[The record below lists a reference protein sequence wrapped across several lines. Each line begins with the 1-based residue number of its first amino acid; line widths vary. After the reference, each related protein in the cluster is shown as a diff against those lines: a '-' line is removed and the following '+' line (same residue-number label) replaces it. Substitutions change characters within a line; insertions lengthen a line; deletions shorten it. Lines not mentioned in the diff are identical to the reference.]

1 MRDQQIRPRVEIRE
15 RILEMTK
22 APPKPPTIPESAKR
36 LKYGIKWNP
45 ICDQRTGKL
54 IAQMPD
60 VLIEREILRNYDRAL
75 RQPGNEIMAWDE
87 HFKLFVNHVLGRQDW
102 PFRWHWNLYSET
114 ILRHVREE
122 KLMAISGHASSGKS
136 AFLSMYAVCMF
147 LLFPEN
153 TKVLITSTSLKD
165 SRNRVWGEVERMWN
179 ESARYFGSLYSYLK
193 IPPVLP
199 GKLVSSAGKIT
210 GLNADGKPNDLVGI
224 ALVAGGKGND
234 DVSNLIGFKAKN
246 LLLLADELPLL
257 THALYDATSNLMAN
271 DGFKMLA
278 SGNFSSQFDPMG
290 LFCEPADGWNSVDE
304 NTFEWRTRVN
314 GLCIR
319 FDGELSPNVR
329 AGKQV
334 YPGLLTKEGLD
345 DIKARFGPK
354 SPGYY
359 RMVKSFPCPTG
370 ATDTIYS
377 EPELTANLCA
387 QGVNQWLYKPTPI
400 SFLDPSFSKGGDA
413 AAASFG
419 LIGVAQINGVNRQM
433 LLKTDTLDL
442 MKRVDARHKTK
453 DRNEQ
458 LAELYIEECVRRNVA
473 VEDRGVDATGGGD
486 PFSTILAM
494 KMGHGFKLVSFS
506 GAASDMMV
514 SSTDKRK
521 GKDRFFNRV
530 SELWYVGKEFVV
542 GGQIRGLDPA
552 TMVEMCERTYTERGS
567 KVQVEPKDDMKKR
580 TGGHSPDRADSWVGL
595 IEVARRRHKFTAA
608 ARAAKQVRP
617 VGPARPWWEPA
628 PPPKP
633 TFRDQLIGDAGWG
646 AEGNGCGW
654 GESD

>member
-1 MRDQQIRPRVEIRE
+1 
-15 RILEMTK
+15 MTK
-22 APPKPPTIPESAKR
+22 PPPKRPTIPEAAKR
-36 LKYGIKWNP
+36 LKYGVKFMP
-45 ICDQRTGKL
+45 LCDSRTGKV
-54 IAQMPD
+54 IVQMPD
-60 VLIEREILRNYDRAL
+60 VLIEREILRNYDVVSKL
-75 RQPGNEIMAWDE
+75 PGNEIMPWEE

-102 PFRWHWNLYSET
+102 PFKWHWNPYSET
-114 ILRHVREE
+114 ILRHIRNE

-147 LLFPEN
+147 LIFPEN

-179 ESARYFGSLYSYLK
+179 EATRYFGSLYTYLK
-193 IPPVLP
+193 LPPSMP

-210 GLNADGKPNDLVGI
+210 GLTPEGKANDLVGI

-234 DVSNLIGFKAKN
+234 DVSSLIGFKAKN

-257 THALYDATSNLMAN
+257 THNLYDATSNLMAN

-290 LFCEPADGWNSVDE
+290 LFCEPEEGWNSVDE
-304 NTFEWRTRVN
+304 NTFEWRTKVN
-314 GLCIR
+314 GFCIR

-329 AGKQV
+329 AGRTV
-334 YPGLLTKEGLD
+334 YPGLLTQEGLD
-345 DIKARFGPK
+345 EIKARFGPK

-377 EPELTANLCA
+377 EPELTKNLCA
-387 QGVNQWLYKPTPI
+387 HGVNQWLVRSTPVA
-400 SFLDPSFSKGGDA
+400 FLDPSFSKGGDA

-419 LIGVAQINGVNRQM
+419 LFGVAQINGANRQI
-433 LLKTDTLDL
+433 LLKTDTIDL
-442 MKRVDARHKTK
+442 MKQVDARHKTK

-458 LAELYIEECVRRNVA
+458 LAELFIAECEKRNVA
-473 VEDRGVDATGGGD
+473 VQDRGVDATGGGD
-486 PFSTILAM
+486 PFSTIMAM
-494 KMGHGFKLVSFS
+494 KMGHGFQLVSFS
-506 GAASDMMV
+506 GAASDMIV
-514 SSTDKRK
+514 SATDKRK
-521 GKDRFFNRV
+521 GKDRFTNRV
-530 SELWYVGKEFVV
+530 SELWYVGKEFVAS
-542 GGQIRGLDPA
+542 GQIRGLDAA

-567 KVQVEPKDDMKKR
+567 KVCVEPKEDMKKR

-595 IEVARRRHKFTAA
+595 IEICRRRHRFVAA
-608 ARAAKQVRP
+608 ARAAQQVKP
-617 VGPARPWWEPA
+617 VGPPKPWWEPP

-633 TFRDQLIGDAGWG
+633 TFRDGLLTDAGWAG
-646 AEGNGCGW
+646 GGKETAW
-654 GESD
+654 GD

>member
-1 MRDQQIRPRVEIRE
+1 MI
-15 RILEMTK
+15 K
-22 APPKPPTIPESAKR
+22 SPPKRHLIPDSAKR

-45 ICDQRTGKL
+45 ICDLNTGKIQARL
-54 IAQMPD
+54 PD
-60 VLIEREILRNYDRAL
+60 VLIEMQILRDYDKIL
-75 RQPGNEIMAWDE
+75 RVPESDLMPWEE

-102 PFRWHWNLYSET
+102 PFKWHWNPYSET
-114 ILRHVREE
+114 ILRHVRDE

-147 LLFPEN
+147 LIFPES

-179 ESARYFGSLYSYLK
+179 EANRYFLSLYTALK
-193 IPPVLP
+193 LPPVMP

-210 GLNADGKPNDLVGI
+210 GLTPEGKANDLVGI

-234 DVSNLIGFKAKN
+234 DVSSLIGFKAKN

-290 LFCEPADGWNSVDE
+290 LFCEPKEGWNSVDE
-304 NTFEWRTRVN
+304 NTFEWRTKVN
-314 GLCIR
+314 GFCIR

-334 YPGLLTKEGLD
+334 YPGLLTREGLD
-345 DIKARFGPK
+345 EIKARFGPR

-387 QGVNQWLYKPTPI
+387 HGVNQWLYKPTPVA
-400 SFLDPSFSKGGDA
+400 FLDPSFSKGGDA

-419 LIGVAQINGVNRQM
+419 LFGIAQINGSNRQI

-442 MKRVDARHKTK
+442 MKQVDARHKTK

-458 LAELYIEECVRRNVA
+458 LAEAFIAECVKRNVA
-473 VEDRGVDATGGGD
+473 VEDRGTDATGGGD
-486 PFSTILAM
+486 PFATILAM
-494 KMGHGFKLVSFS
+494 KMGHGFQLVSFG
-506 GAASDMMV
+506 GAASDMVV
-514 SSTDKRK
+514 SATDKRK
-521 GKDRFFNRV
+521 GKERFVNRV
-530 SELWYVGKEFVV
+530 SELWYVGKEFVAS
-542 GGQIRGLDPA
+542 GQIRGLDA
-552 TMVEMCERTYTERGS
+552 ETMAEMCDRTYSERGN

-580 TGGHSPDRADSWVGL
+580 TGVHSPDRADSWVGL
-595 IEVARRRHKFTAA
+595 IEICRRRHKFIAASRAA
-608 ARAAKQVRP
+608 ARPKAASPQL
-617 VGPARPWWEPA
+617 PWWEPT

-633 TFRDQLIGDAGWG
+633 SFRDDLVGDAGWSSG
-646 AEGNGCGW
+646 GSSSGW
-654 GESD
+654 GE